1 LDDAIKKQEVNMGL
15 LDNIRELD
23 SGSRFA
29 QARPMAPATPVN
41 NSLVG
46 LPFNNPQAP
55 QGMSADDKSALAL
68 SLAGS
73 FAGMSGNPNTN
84 SIMAGI
90 AGQQAGLQKRRDAQT
105 AQELATKT
113 SNEGMA
119 ALRAAGIDEKML
131 AIAKVNPALMQ
142 TITKAYADSQINP
155 NKPFA
160 LQVSPLQTDQGTG
173 QQYVVTTNTNTGVST
188 RTNVEGASGL
198 TGKEKLDQGVV
209 ADKEKEANQSAQR
222 LKEQDIQVAR
232 DAGLI
237 AFNDMTSVA
246 KSIVSLTQA
255 KKAVKDD
262 GASVGFAQN
271 WLPAFDAATAEL
283 RQIANKM
290 GIEVINSATFGAL
303 SETELRL
310 ALTTAFPTDLN
321 EKQLLIWIDKKIN
334 AQNKMYKALSSKA
347 KKLTSG
353 ITMTEFITLN
363 TTDKNDIDDRFN
375 QTSVMNAL
383 DAAISKKKGGT
394 VD

>member
-1 LDDAIKKQEVNMGL
+1 MGL
-15 LDNIRELD
+15 FD
-23 SGSRFA
+23 SIGQKFSN
-29 QARPMAPATPVN
+29 M
-41 NSLVG
+41 
-46 LPFNNPQAP
+46 
-55 QGMSADDKSALAL
+55 DDSQKKGLAL
-68 SLAGS
+68 GLASG

-90 AGQQAGLQKRRDAQT
+90 AGQQEALRDDRKVRQAT
-105 AQELATKT
+105 ELATKT
-113 SNEGMA
+113 SNDSLA
-119 ALRAAGIDEKML
+119 ALRNAGIDDKML

-188 RTNVEGASGL
+188 RTNVDGASGL
-198 TGKEKLDQGVV
+198 TGQQKLDQGV
-209 ADKEKEANQSAQR
+209 ASDKQKIANQAAEDLNQ
-222 LKEQDIQVAR
+222 QDIQVAR
-232 DAGLI
+232 DAGLV
-237 AFNDMTSVA
+237 AFNDMTGIA
-246 KSIVSLTQA
+246 KTIVNLTKA
-255 KKAVKDD
+255 KKAVKND
-262 GASVGFAQN
+262 GASVGFIQN

-283 RQIANKM
+283 RQVANKM

-303 SETELRL
+303 SETELKL

-321 EKQLLIWIDKKIN
+321 EAQLLIWIDKKIN

-363 TTDKNDIDDRFN
+363 TTDEADIDDRLN
-375 QTSVMNAL
+375 QTDILGAL
-383 DAAISKKKGGT
+383 DAAIKKKGG
-394 VD
+394 